1 MVQATERLVT
11 TDAQRY
17 LLIYM
22 IVVLVVLTTLVIV
35 FFVFFQKRKNKLLL
49 DKIKQQRAFDKEM
62 QRAQT
67 EVQEQ
72 TLKNI
77 GWELHDNIGQLL
89 AYANMQMNML
99 SAQVEE
105 KVKPTLNA
113 TSETIKQSLQEVRA
127 LSKSLNNDVLLN
139 MGLIDSIKNEI
150 SRLERLRF
158 ERVVFDID
166 GEARPLT
173 DQNHQV
179 IIFRILQEFFSNA
192 VKYSEADT
200 LTIQLN
206 YQPETLQIT
215 ATDNGKGFNVEAA
228 KKGAGLINMKSRAK
242 LIKSEFKLT
251 SKPDQGTKLVLTYPL
266 G

>member
-35 FFVFFQKRKNKLLL
+35 FFVFFQKRKNKLLI

-173 DQNHQV
+173 DKNHQV
-179 IIFRILQEFFSNA
+179 IVFRILQEFFSNA

-206 YQPETLQIT
+206 YQPETLQII
-215 ATDNGKGFNVEAA
+215 ATDNGKGFDVEEA

-266 G
+266 V